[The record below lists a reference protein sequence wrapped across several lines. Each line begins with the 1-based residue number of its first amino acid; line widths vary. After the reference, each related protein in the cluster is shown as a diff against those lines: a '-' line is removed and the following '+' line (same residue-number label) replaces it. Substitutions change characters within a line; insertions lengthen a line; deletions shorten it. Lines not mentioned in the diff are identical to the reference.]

1 MAEDGYRFFTEKTL
15 QFETFNDMQNCL
27 FTAKCKLIK
36 NFWVLEKSTMIIDTI
51 MFLLHFT
58 IIYECL
64 HVPDIVQGI
73 KSGIR

>member
-1 MAEDGYRFFTEKTL
+1 MYTQMDVSAFPRNEPDDG
-15 QFETFNDMQNCL
+15 
-27 FTAKCKLIK
+27 
-36 NFWVLEKSTMIIDTI
+36 SIIDTI
-51 MFLLHFT
+51 TFLLRFT